1 MDLRTKNQLKA
12 GDKIKDNITGN
23 IFELIASPFNDIA
36 GLFIKIDEN
45 KEHILSLDA
54 LNLYYFEYVQ
64 TYEKYNAK
72 QVLLVVEKYI
82 EQLEKEENPINRKLY
97 IRDVCN
103 ELNIFDWWKDC
114 LTISN
119 LKDMKRF
126 LKQSIK
132 LGFKGYVFF
141 KVGIKGCT
149 NGMWAHKEESETGY
163 SPDGPCLYKTFVDGS
178 DYYLIS
184 LDGENYLRGKDNDTS
199 IDTISEVKKII
210 EENEGINQN
219 EK

>member
-1 MDLRTKNQLKA
+1 MNLKEKNQLKA

-23 IFELIASPFNDIA
+23 IFELIDSPFKDIE
-36 GLFIKIDEN
+36 GLFIKIEEN
-45 KEHILSLDA
+45 KQYIISIDA
-54 LNLYYFEYVQ
+54 LNLYYFEYLQ
-64 TYEKYNAK
+64 PDQKHNAK
-72 QVLLVVEKYI
+72 QVLIEVEKYI

-97 IRDVCN
+97 IYDVYDK
-103 ELNIFDWWKDC
+103 LSIFDWWKDW

-149 NGMWAHKEESETGY
+149 NGMWAHKKESIIDY
-163 SPDGPCLYKTFVDGS
+163 SPDGPYLYKTFVDGS
-178 DYYLIS
+178 DYWLIS
-184 LDGENYLRGKDNDTS
+184 LDGENYLRGKDNDIS
-199 IDTISEVKKII
+199 IDTIKEVKQII
-210 EENEGINQN
+210 EENGGL
-219 EK
+219 K

>member
-23 IFELIASPFNDIA
+23 IFEIIDSPFNDIE
-36 GLFIKIDEN
+36 GLFIKIDKN
-45 KEHILSLDA
+45 KKYILSLDA
-54 LNLYYFEYVQ
+54 LNLYYFEYVH

-97 IRDVCN
+97 IRDVCD

-126 LKQSIK
+126 LKQSI
-132 LGFKGYVFF
+132 
-141 KVGIKGCT
+141 
-149 NGMWAHKEESETGY
+149 
-163 SPDGPCLYKTFVDGS
+163 VDGS
-178 DYYLIS
+178 DYWLIS
-184 LDGENYLRGKDNDTS
+184 LDGENYLRGKDNDIS
-199 IDTISEVKKII
+199 IDTIAEVKKII
-210 EENEGINQN
+210 EENGGINQN

>member
-1 MDLRTKNQLKA
+1 MDVKTKNQLKS
-12 GDKIKDNITGN
+12 GDKIKDNLTGN
-23 IFELIASPFNDIA
+23 IFELTASPFNDIA

-64 TYEKYNAK
+64 TYEKYNTK
-72 QVLLVVEKYI
+72 QVLLAVEKYI

-97 IRDVCN
+97 IRDVCD

-132 LGFKGYVFF
+132 LGFKGYVSF
-141 KVGIKGCT
+141 KVGIKGCS
-149 NGMWAHKEESETGY
+149 NGMRAHKDESETGY
-163 SPDGPCLYKTFVDGS
+163 SPDGPYLYKTFVDGS
-178 DYYLIS
+178 DYWLIS
-184 LDGENYLRGKDNDTS
+184 LDGENYLRGKDNDIS

-210 EENEGINQN
+210 EENGGINQN

>member
-23 IFELIASPFNDIA
+23 IFELMASPFNDIA

-132 LGFKGYVFF
+132 LGFKGYVSF
-141 KVGIKGCT
+141 KVGVKGCT
-149 NGMWAHKEESETGY
+149 NGMWAHTDESETGY
-163 SPDGPCLYKTFVDGS
+163 SPDGPCLYKTFVDGYNYWS
-178 DYYLIS
+178 IS
-184 LDGENYLRGKDNDTS
+184 LDGEHFIKSKKDNHTS

-210 EENEGINQN
+210 EENGGNP
-219 EK
+219 